1 MKPGRG
7 AWPNL
12 LAALTAAALLPGAV
26 GISMS
31 PGKSSPD
38 RAVGTARFHA
48 GNQATEGYTDP
59 ACAGKGCHLPFS
71 HRKGGTA
78 AFLNMH
84 EGYVSCLACHGRD
97 AENRRVV
104 SPSGPER
111 ASRLTYPTENRTGS
125 PHDGLEA
132 PATCE
137 RCHSEGGRDRLAA
150 AGWKGIPQGF
160 ASPIPLRMLREG
172 GRRWVPDDGR

>member
-1 MKPGRG
+1 VKPGRG

-12 LAALTAAALLPGAV
+12 LAALTALALLPGAV
-26 GISMS
+26 GISVT

-38 RAVGTARFHA
+38 RGTATARFHA
-48 GNQATEGYTDP
+48 GSRTTEGNPDP
-59 ACAGKGCHLPFS
+59 ACAGKGCHLASS

-84 EGYVSCLACHGRD
+84 EGNVSCLACHGRD
-97 AENRRVV
+97 AENRWVA
-104 SPSGPER
+104 SPSGPGR
-111 ASRLTYPTENRTGS
+111 ASRLTYSPENGTGA
-125 PHDGLEA
+125 PHDGLDV

-150 AGWKGIPQGF
+150 AGWKEIPQGF
-160 ASPIPLRMLREG
+160 ASPIPVRMLREG